1 MGRRID
7 EMSDEEL
14 ISIAR
19 QLHDVIYNVE
29 CYGGSD
35 LFNYVAAIEELVRRG
50 YRVKEVQRGR
60 RSELVIKKTAFS
72 PF

>member
-1 MGRRID
+1 VGRRIA
-7 EMSDEEL
+7 EMPDEEL
-14 ISIAR
+14 ISVAR
-19 QLHDVIYNVE
+19 QLHDVIFNVE

-60 RSELVIKKTAFS
+60 RGELVIRK
-72 PF
+72 